1 MERSLETGDFRQLGS
16 PGPLPPKRHSIRGS
30 HLHWREM
37 NRSDLLSCENTEQW
51 PQWKTQGRCTA
62 KAGKALDGDVR
73 SCCCGLPTS
82 HSSLT
87 SALVPQREQLGAA
100 PAPPGLMLQEDA
112 GPSPGSRKRILVGPE
127 HVLAAQHPS
136 LSDWQVSRRRKPFCH
151 SFTEAAWEE
160 LSFLTGLGCPPCC
173 WQPPRGQERRQA
185 WREGGSLGH
194 NSECRGGKNASWI
207 HSLH

>member
-1 MERSLETGDFRQLGS
+1 MGS
-16 PGPLPPKRHSIRGS
+16 PGRLPPKRHSIRGS

-37 NRSDLLSCENTEQW
+37 NRSDLLSCENSEQW

-62 KAGKALDGDVR
+62 QAGKALDGDVR

-87 SALVPQREQLGAA
+87 WVLVPQREQLGAA